1 MPVSWLK
8 NPDTWTRSTRKG
20 NWAPFQKSMWKVDPP
35 ISWQD
40 VEAFHS
46 PSRNKKSLYLRACLD
61 LVFLCPWFLQ
71 GPIQGLQTICYCSFK
86 TCSWVFP
93 FRVISFL
100 IFGCGSSYH
109 PWCTFPHLYYIT
121 CPILN
126 WSTPSLTLSHH
137 ISPKMQVISYKTIWC
152 CNPQAHNL
160 KHIKLTLVFVH
171 NFTSKL
177 SKWLRTHFQIMP
189 TLNYASKIQYF
200 IRNAVGNS
208 ISKTGTCSRNFIHKQ
223 YIFMIYSNF
232 LH

>member
-1 MPVSWLK
+1 M
-8 NPDTWTRSTRKG
+8 
-20 NWAPFQKSMWKVDPP
+20 
-35 ISWQD
+35 
-40 VEAFHS
+40 EAFHS
-46 PSRNKKSLYLRACLD
+46 PSRNNRSLYLSACLD

-71 GPIQGLQTICYCSFK
+71 GPIQGLQTICCCSFK

-109 PWCTFPHLYYIT
+109 PNCTFPHLSYIT

-137 ISPKMQVISYKTIWC
+137 ISPKMQVISYKTTWC

-160 KHIKLTLVFVH
+160 KHIKLTLVFV
-171 NFTSKL
+171 NNSTSKL

-189 TLNYASKIQYF
+189 TLIMLPKYITSYEILWATAFQKQGHVPGIFNTNNILSWFSWHIQ
-200 IRNAVGNS
+200 
-208 ISKTGTCSRNFIHKQ
+208 ISFNEESRHWKTGK
-223 YIFMIYSNF
+223 YIKP
-232 LH
+232 L